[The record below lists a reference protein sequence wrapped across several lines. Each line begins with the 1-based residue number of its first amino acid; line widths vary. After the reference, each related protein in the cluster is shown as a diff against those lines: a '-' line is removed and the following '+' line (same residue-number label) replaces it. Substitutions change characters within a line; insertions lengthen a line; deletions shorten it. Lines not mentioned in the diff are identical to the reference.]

1 MGIESMAELD
11 IMEVLT
17 IEKWKMPIY
26 VSFAFNHARYNDFK
40 FTSARNGV
48 ITESNL
54 KGNQIENAPTSILR
68 AGWGLE
74 HKKFQLNIQFSRVSS
89 FYTDAQNT
97 EQPSANAQ
105 TGEIP
110 GYSVLDFNSCIPIYK
125 QIIARFSVNNI
136 LNKTY
141 ATRRAGGY
149 PGPGILPADG
159 RNFMIALSAIF

>member
-1 MGIESMAELD
+1 MAELD

-17 IEKWKMPIY
+17 IEKWKMPVY

-40 FTSARNGV
+40 FTTVRNGV
-48 ITESNL
+48 ITEGNL
-54 KGNQIENAPTSILR
+54 KGHHIENAPASILR

-74 HKKFQLNIQFSRVSS
+74 HKKFQLNLQFSRVSS

-97 EQPSANAQ
+97 ETASANAQ
-105 TGEIP
+105 TGKIS
-110 GYSVLDFNSCIPIYK
+110 GYSVWDLNNSIPVYK
-125 QIIARFSVNNI
+125 QIIVRFSINNI